1 MGKLRGI
8 WLRGVCLGGLLPG
21 GGGVETLPGTATA
34 AEGTHPTGIHSCIKF
49 IDMKI
54 KLTCITYRKLHI
66 GTEAQ
71 ESKAN
76 KVSPR
81 RVLNP
86 SGALT
91 GGFASRS
98 HNRLLP
104 QQAESANSEGNC
116 NKNPFQ

>member
-1 MGKLRGI
+1 M
-8 WLRGVCLGGLLPG
+8 
-21 GGGVETLPGTATA
+21 ETLPGTATA
-34 AEGTHPTGIHSCIKF
+34 AGGTHPTGIHSCIQF
-49 IDMKI
+49 IVMKI

-66 GTEAQ
+66 GPEAR

-76 KVSPR
+76 KGLPR
-81 RVLNP
+81 RLLNP
-86 SGALT
+86 SGALA

-116 NKNPFQ
+116 NYMNLMLDLYERRHQTVLMNAHADSV